1 MPFWGSPALMQQP
14 PITFVFRTYDANV
27 NGTTYAGLRLNADG
41 SMDQRTGNITYSQKG
56 RWVTPDVTT
65 EVFSVYIGVLGAEVT
80 GDVTNTWLQIGNG
93 TAREWYHNFSTLN
106 RAYTIYLSF
115 DPGKSGTTP
124 PYAPGETY
132 DASFTGVLSVP

>member
-1 MPFWGSPALMQQP
+1 MPFWGSPALIQQP
-14 PITFVFRTYDANV
+14 PITFVFRSSDANV

-41 SMDQRTGNITYSQKG
+41 SMDQRTANLTYTQKG

-65 EVFSVYIGVLGAEVT
+65 QEFSIYMLCVGLDG
-80 GDVTNTWLQIGNG
+80 GDTLNTWLQIGNG
-93 TAREWYHNFSTLN
+93 TPREFWHNSSTLN
-106 RAYTIYLSF
+106 RAYTMYLSF
-115 DPGKSGTTP
+115 DNTKSGTTP